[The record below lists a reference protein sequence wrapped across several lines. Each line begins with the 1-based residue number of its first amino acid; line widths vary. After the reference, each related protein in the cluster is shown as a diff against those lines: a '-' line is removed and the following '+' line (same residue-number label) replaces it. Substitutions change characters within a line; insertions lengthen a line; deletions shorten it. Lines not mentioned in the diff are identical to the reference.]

1 MSKTAII
8 EAVKQL
14 DLAETRRLLKETP
27 SLRDVVDRQGRNLLH
42 IACCASPVKL
52 AIPYGKQPRFA
63 DFLLKQGFPVDQ
75 PVGKD
80 ACTALFY
87 AVARARNPALVKLLL
102 ARGAS
107 VKAAPGCGLFAAGWW
122 NDVTN
127 LKLLV
132 AAGADI
138 DVEVGVTPFLAA
150 WTWRQFAA
158 AKYLALQGADL
169 DFHDRKGRTALH
181 WGIEKEF
188 DPKLLT
194 WLVKRGASPDKRD
207 REGVTARERASRKR
221 DKRFLAALG

>member
-1 MSKTAII
+1 MSKTALI
-8 EAVKQL
+8 EAVKRL
-14 DLAETRRLLKETP
+14 DLPAAKRLFDSKPEFK
-27 SLRDVVDRQGRNLLH
+27 DVTDRQGRNLLH
-42 IACCASPVKL
+42 MACAASPAMLKVPYGTQVRL
-52 AIPYGKQPRFA
+52 VDALLQRGFEIDMPYGKDKVTP
-63 DFLLKQGFPVDQ
+63 
-75 PVGKD
+75 
-80 ACTALFY
+80 LFI
-87 AVARARNPALVKLLL
+87 AVARARNPALVKFLL

-107 VKAAPGCGLFAAGWW
+107 VKAAPGGGLFAAAWW

-132 AAGADI
+132 GAGATI

-188 DPKLLT
+188 DPKLLA
-194 WLVKRGASPDKRD
+194 WLVKHGASPEKRD

>member
-14 DLAETRRLLKETP
+14 DLAETRRLLKSNP
-27 SLRDVVDRQGRNLLH
+27 ALCDVTDRQGRNLLH
-42 IACCASPVKL
+42 IACTASPVAL
-52 AIPYGKQPRFA
+52 RVPYGGQPRFA
-63 DFLLKQGFPVDQ
+63 DFLLKQGFPIDQ

-80 ACTALFY
+80 ACTALFF

-107 VKAAPGCGLFAAGWW
+107 VKAAPGGGLFAASWW

-132 AAGADI
+132 SAGAEI